1 VKKEREER
9 NGEERERDH
18 LSDWRR
24 DTDSYRKREKER
36 KKGALSYFSFF
47 SIICLFS
54 PFVSFSLALPLTP
67 LIRMCPMAAKCAV
80 PIESRPSLRIVKRAT
95 HSHLL

>member
-36 KKGALSYFSFF
+36 KKERSALLFF
-47 SIICLFS
+47 FLLYYM
-54 PFVSFSLALPLTP
+54 FV
-67 LIRMCPMAAKCAV
+67 
-80 PIESRPSLRIVKRAT
+80 
-95 HSHLL
+95 